1 MQPAETAHP
10 QTCCFPGLLAMNAPM
25 IIALASAL
33 LMAAGGLLL
42 WTGAEGRERRSQIS
56 KRLDTWVSLH
66 PIALD
71 RRTEERKGV
80 MRIGWLARMMVRS
93 AITLSPNQQAAL
105 LGMPLFVLAFLL
117 IVAGG
122 WAALAFTMLYPAG
135 LYALLRWEIRKFARN
150 LVARLPPYLDGV
162 ARSLAVGN
170 TMPVALKLAMEQSIE
185 PIPHVFRQVI
195 QRHELGVSIENA
207 LEQVAATYRIRE
219 LALVAAA
226 VTVNSRYGGKLEA
239 VLNNISD
246 SIREYDRAQREL
258 IAMTAETR
266 LSAWILSAL
275 PILIAIMLGAS
286 NPAYLRGMW
295 NDESGQVMMIVAFA
309 LDLAGT
315 LILLRMARV

>member
-1 MQPAETAHP
+1 
-10 QTCCFPGLLAMNAPM
+10 
-25 IIALASAL
+25 
-33 LMAAGGLLL
+33 MAAGAVLL

-105 LGMPLFVLAFLL
+105 LGMPLFALALLL
-117 IVAGG
+117 IIAGG
-122 WAALAFTMLYPAG
+122 WAALVFAVLYPAG
-135 LYALLRWEIRKFARN
+135 LYAMLQWKIRKFARN

-239 VLNNISD
+239 VLGNISD